1 MRTANRTAGVLVT
14 CVTLLG
20 AAGAGAQDW
29 PQWRG
34 ANRDGK
40 ATGFTAPKTWPKELT
55 KKWSEKVGDGAG
67 TPALVGDKL
76 YVFTRQGS
84 QEVLSCRNAADGKE
98 VWQDKYDAAG
108 FQGRGDTGFP
118 GPRSSPTVADGKV
131 VTLGVMG
138 VLSCYDAATG
148 KKLWRKDDLKGWPM
162 FHTASSPIVV
172 NGLCIAQLGGDRN
185 GATVAYD
192 LATGEQKWKADSDSP
207 GYASPVL
214 LKVGDTKAV
223 VAETDKSIIAVNVAD
238 GKQLWKTSYP
248 VGRMEYNAS
257 TPIVEGDT
265 LVYGGSNRGT
275 KAVKMEKKDNEVTAK
290 ELWSNKDNS
299 VQFNSPVLKNGL
311 IYGLSNSDKLFCI
324 NAESGK
330 TLWSAPIGASGG
342 GGGGGRGGRGGM
354 GGRGGYGSI
363 VDAGT
368 VLLALTP
375 AGQLVVFEP
384 SDKEFKQVAKY
395 KVADGGTYAYP
406 IVSGSRIFVKDKDS
420 LTLWTIE

>member
-1 MRTANRTAGVLVT
+1 MKTANRTAGVLVT
-14 CVTLLG
+14 CVMLLG
-20 AAGAGAQDW
+20 AASAGAQDW

-40 ATGFTAPKTWPKELT
+40 AAGFTAPKTWPKELT
-55 KKWSEKVGDGAG
+55 KKWKEKVGEGVG

-76 YVFTRQGS
+76 YVFTREGS
-84 QEVLSCRNAADGKE
+84 NEVISCRNAADGKE
-98 VWQDKYDAAG
+98 VWQEKYEATG
-108 FQGRGDTGFP
+108 FQGRGDAGFP

-138 VLSCYDAATG
+138 VLSCLDAATG
-148 KKLWRKDDLKGWPM
+148 KKVWRKDDFKGSWPQ
-162 FHTASSPIVV
+162 FHVASSPIVV
-172 NGLCIAQLGGDRN
+172 NGLVIAQLGGGRN
-185 GATVAYD
+185 GAIVAYD

-214 LKVGDTKAV
+214 LSVGGTKAV
-223 VAETDKSIIAVNVAD
+223 VVETEGNILAVNAAD
-238 GKQLWKTSYP
+238 GKQLWKTPYP
-248 VGRMEYNAS
+248 VQRMEYNAS
-257 TPIVEGDT
+257 TPMVEGDT
-265 LVYGGSNRGT
+265 LIYGGSNRGT
-275 KAVKMEKKDNEVTAK
+275 KAVKLEKKDSEVAAK

-330 TLWSAPIGASGG
+330 TLWSAAIGAGG
-342 GGGGGRGGRGGM
+342 GGGGGGGM
-354 GGRGGYGSI
+354 RGRGGYGSI

-368 VLLALTP
+368 VLMALTP

-384 SDKEFKQVAKY
+384 SEKEFKEVAKY
-395 KVADGGTYAYP
+395 KVADSGTYAYP
-406 IVSGSRIFVKDKDS
+406 VVSGNRIFTKDKDS
-420 LTLWTIE
+420 LTLWTVE